1 MTEGEEFRWLADYYV
16 LGLMASHQKNSMV
29 TWDDLLASRGL
40 RIHSGCRVVH
50 AERHRMMGN
59 RLWYQVASQK
69 NHRGRRVVVVCTHR

>member
-59 RLWYQVASQK
+59 RLCNELS
-69 NHRGRRVVVVCTHR
+69 